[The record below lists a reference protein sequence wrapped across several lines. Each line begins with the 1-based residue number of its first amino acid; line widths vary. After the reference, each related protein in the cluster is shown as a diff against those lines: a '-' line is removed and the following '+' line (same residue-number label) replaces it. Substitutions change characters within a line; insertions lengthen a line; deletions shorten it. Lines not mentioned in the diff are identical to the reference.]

1 MDTNKMEDAAHEAT
15 GTLQQAVGN
24 VVDDVSTAA
33 AVKAR
38 ELREKANKLCSDTST
53 LVRTRTT
60 ESPLTALGIAALIG
74 FLVGVMR
81 VSGRR
86 TSNTPAARRRVQ
98 HEVPKD

>member
-1 MDTNKMEDAAHEAT
+1 MDTNKMDQAAHEAT

-53 LVRTRTT
+53 LLRTRTT

-74 FLVGVMR
+74 FLFGVVR
-81 VSGRR
+81 TSRR
-86 TSNTPAARRRVQ
+86 RRSNTPATRRRAQ
-98 HEVPKD
+98 HDLTKD